1 MQTDTQMLGEVTV
14 KGQMPTHKMWV
25 ILSKTADST
34 TVQLTMVTSSDLVHS
49 SMHSTHNKSLSKN
62 TLFKRP
68 VECKICKKWDKPH
81 THPIN
86 DGRH

>member
-34 TVQLTMVTSSDLVHS
+34 TVQLAMVTSSGLVHNAGWQS
-49 SMHSTHNKSLSKN
+49 INN
-62 TLFKRP
+62 EVDVDDLF
-68 VECKICKKWDKPH
+68 H
-81 THPIN
+81 A
-86 DGRH
+86 